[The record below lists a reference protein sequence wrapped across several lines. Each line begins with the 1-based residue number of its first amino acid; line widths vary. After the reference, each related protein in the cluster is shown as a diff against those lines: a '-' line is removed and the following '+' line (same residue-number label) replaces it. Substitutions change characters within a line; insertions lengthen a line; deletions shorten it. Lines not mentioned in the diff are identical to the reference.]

1 MSSNISAQ
9 QSLWVGETYSC
20 DATSSVL
27 GLTSDVSWTTSGGY
41 LSLSGTGFYRNVTVT
56 QYFSGTATVR
66 CSWKYRLYSSDTWKT
81 QSRSWTIRCID
92 NPASIHPTELTLSKG
107 ETANLSYNHAYSNN
121 YVSAAQAYFSSS
133 NPSIATVSRSGL
145 VTAVASG
152 TTYINLYS
160 KVSSASPYCKVTVKD
175 VLPQNISIPSNIN
188 VTAGQTKQL
197 TVNVSPADATVSS
210 MKWESDDPSIATV
223 SSSGVL
229 KGVKHGTTKVRC
241 LVNSFM
247 YSNSA
252 TVTVSK
258 AVLALSANRENGL
271 MEAGATVTL
280 TASNRE
286 ASIHYTLDGTT
297 PSVNSTLYTAPIVLD
312 RNVTLKAVA
321 CHEDYEDSEILV
333 RQFEVTS
340 LKAVDYYPEDA
351 SNKNK
356 REIIPTVAFDTAIL
370 KNTQFDG
377 IELKNGLDE
386 KVECEPLIMGHSLY
400 VVPDALLDDG
410 TYTIV
415 VPERS
420 VMNSH
425 KEGNMALA
433 FSFQVAEDMK
443 IDAADIVDMGTNYIL
458 TGSGDL
464 YMWGTDFAFNFPD
477 PDMETTWSPVFV
489 TSNVQKFYGQYFI
502 KADDSLWGWGSNYN
516 SYIGNN
522 PDNSILGDGTKYERE
537 RPVKILP
544 DVVSYQGGWHN
555 GALKKD
561 GTLWIWGQNRFGQIG
576 DGTLGLSAY
585 KLSPTKV
592 LSDVKA
598 FSLGTWH
605 SIALQDDGT
614 LLGWGHSKAIGRDN
628 VYIPYKITTNVKE
641 CYAGS
646 AHNVLLKTDNTLW
659 TFGENKHGQIGD
671 GTTSNRLAPIK
682 IMADVAKCAASY
694 CGTWALKSD
703 GCLYHWGIVGHHII
717 PQRTTPTILMEDV
730 KDFFITYDNV
740 YALKND
746 LTLWA
751 CGENGSGQLGNG
763 TDDDSYD
770 AFCCT
775 IDEVEKVWPCSDAC
789 YVLRTDGSIWGWG
802 LSIGNGIYSVET
814 PPIKL
819 FNNEIIDIESVD
831 FPYNNYTL
839 PMEGKALILLSL
851 NPLDADYESIEW
863 QSSDESIASVTQRGV
878 VTGVAE
884 GATEVKATV
893 KAGDG
898 QEFVATCKV
907 TVTAPTSIDN
917 VQASDLHVWASDG
930 YLHIEG
936 VAVGD
941 DVSVYDTSGMV
952 LFHAVADAQHCAV
965 PVQGKGFYIV
975 KTGRGAV
982 VKIVMAD

>member
-1 MSSNISAQ
+1 M
-9 QSLWVGETYSC
+9 GETYSC
-20 DATSSVL
+20 DATSAVL

-56 QYFSGTATVR
+56 QYFSGTATVQ
-66 CSWKYRLYSSDTWKT
+66 CSWKYRLYSGDTWKT

-92 NPASIHPTELTLSKG
+92 NPASIYPTELTLSQG
-107 ETANLSYNHAYSNN
+107 ETANLGYSHAYSNN

-160 KVSSASPYCKVTVKD
+160 KISSTSPYCKVTVKD
-175 VLPQNISIPSNIN
+175 VQPQNVSIPSNIN
-188 VTAGQTKQL
+188 VTVGETKQL
-197 TVNVSPADATVSS
+197 TANVSPADASVFSI
-210 MKWESDDPSIATV
+210 KWESDDSSIATV
-223 SSSGVL
+223 SSSGLL

-241 LVNSFM
+241 LINSSL

-252 TVTVSK
+252 TVTVSE
-258 AVLALSANRENGL
+258 AALALSASHESGL

-286 ASIHYTLDGTT
+286 ASIYYTLDGTT
-297 PSVNSTLYTAPIVLD
+297 PSVNSTLYTAPIVLERD
-312 RNVTLKAVA
+312 VTLKAIA

-340 LKAVDYYPEDA
+340 LKAVDCYPEDA
-351 SNKNK
+351 SDEN
-356 REIIPTVAFDTAIL
+356 RRDIIPMVAFDVAIL

-377 IELKNGLDE
+377 IELRNELDE
-386 KVECEPLIMGHSLY
+386 KVECEPLIMGQSLY

-410 TYTIV
+410 TYTLV

-420 VMNSH
+420 VMNSY

-433 FSFQVAEDMK
+433 FSFQVDEGVK
-443 IDAADIVDMGTNYIL
+443 INAADIVDIGGDYLI
-458 TGSGDL
+458 TGNGDL
-464 YMWGTDFAFNFPD
+464 YMWGSNYVFNFPD
-477 PDMETTWSPVFV
+477 PDMEDTPSPVFV
-489 TSNVQKFYGQYFI
+489 MSDVQKFYGQYFI
-502 KADDSLWGWGSNYN
+502 KADDSLWGWGCNYN
-516 SYIGNN
+516 SFLGNN

-537 RPVKILP
+537 RPVKILS
-544 DVVSYQGGWHN
+544 DVVSYQGGWHD

-576 DGTLGLSAY
+576 DGTSGMSAY

-614 LLGWGHSKAIGRDN
+614 LLGWGYPDAIGRDN
-628 VYIPYKITTNVKE
+628 VYVPYEIATDVKE
-641 CYAGS
+641 CYAES
-646 AHNVLLKTDNTLW
+646 FHNVLLKNDNSLW
-659 TFGENKHGQIGD
+659 TFGGNNYGQIGD
-671 GTTSNRLAPIK
+671 GTTNNRIAPVK
-682 IMADVAKCAASY
+682 IMEDVAKCAASY
-694 CGTWALKSD
+694 AGTWALKDD
-703 GCLYHWGIVGHHII
+703 GRLYHWGIVGHYSI
-717 PQRTTPTILMEDV
+717 PQRTTPTLLIEDV
-730 KDFFITYDNV
+730 KDFFVTDGNV
-740 YALKND
+740 YVLKND
-746 LTLWA
+746 KTLWS
-751 CGENGSGQLGNG
+751 CGANTNGQLGNG

-775 IDEVEKVWPCSDAC
+775 IDEVEKVWPCRDAC

-802 LSIGNGIYSVET
+802 TSIGNGIYSVET
-814 PPIKL
+814 TPVKL
-819 FNNEIIDIESVD
+819 YDNERVDIESVD

-839 PMEGKALILLSL
+839 PMEGKVLILLSL

-863 QSSDESIASVTQRGV
+863 QSLDESIASVTQRGV

-884 GATEVKATV
+884 GVTEVKAIV

-907 TVTAPTSIDN
+907 TVTDPTSIDD
-917 VQASDLHVWASDG
+917 VQASNLHVWASDG
-930 YLHIEG
+930 HLHIEG

-941 DVSVYDTSGMV
+941 DVSVYGSSGMV
-952 LFHAVADAQHCAV
+952 LLHAVADAQHCVV
-965 PVQGKGFYIV
+965 PIQGKGFYIV
-975 KTGRGAV
+975 RTGRGAV
-982 VKIVMAD
+982 VKIVVAD